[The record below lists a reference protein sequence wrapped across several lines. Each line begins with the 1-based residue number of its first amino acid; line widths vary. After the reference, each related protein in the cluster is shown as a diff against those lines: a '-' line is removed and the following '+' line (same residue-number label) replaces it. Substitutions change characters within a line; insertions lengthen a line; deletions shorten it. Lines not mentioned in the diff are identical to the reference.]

1 VAQFGS
7 GSLVPP
13 EVTSRLQRNP
23 VDNRCMTLT
32 LSSLLFMGF
41 TATYLA
47 IRGVF
52 IRRARR
58 QHKADK
64 GDTGDRLLIAL
75 VGVGQL
81 VLPLLFVWTP
91 ALSFAD
97 RGQPHACV
105 ALGAVAMLAGLW
117 LFWRSHVDLGDNW
130 SVTLEI
136 DAQHRLVKH
145 GVYRRVRHPM
155 YTSFFISGLGQALLL
170 ANWIAGP
177 AALVAV
183 AALVLVRVPR
193 EEQMMLSEFGDDYRD
208 YMRRTGGVV
217 PRLS

>member
-1 VAQFGS
+1 MAPS
-7 GSLVPP
+7 
-13 EVTSRLQRNP
+13 
-23 VDNRCMTLT
+23 
-32 LSSLLFMGF
+32 LSSFVFLGF
-41 TATYLA
+41 TAAYLA

-58 QHKADK
+58 QHKTDK
-64 GDTGDRLLIAL
+64 GDARDRLLIAL
-75 VGVGQL
+75 VGVGQF
-81 VLPLLFVWTP
+81 VLPLLFVGTP
-91 ALSFAD
+91 ALSFAN
-97 RGQPHACV
+97 RAQQFACV
-105 ALGAVAMLAGLW
+105 CLGAMAMLVGLW

-136 DAQHRLVKH
+136 DAQHRLVTR
-145 GVYRRVRHPM
+145 GVYRLVRHPM

-183 AALVLVRVPR
+183 AVLVIVRVPS
-193 EEQMMLSEFGDDYRD
+193 EEQMMIAQFGNDYRD
-208 YMRRTGGVV
+208 YMRRTGGIV

>member
-1 VAQFGS
+1 
-7 GSLVPP
+7 
-13 EVTSRLQRNP
+13 
-23 VDNRCMTLT
+23 MTPS
-32 LSSLLFMGF
+32 LSSFVFMAF
-41 TATYLA
+41 TAAYLA

-58 QHKADK
+58 QQKTDK
-64 GDTGDRLLIAL
+64 GDLRDRLLIAL
-75 VGVGQL
+75 VGIGQI

-91 ALSFAD
+91 ALGFAD
-97 RGQPHACV
+97 RAQPSTCLP
-105 ALGAVAMLAGLW
+105 LGVVAMAAGLW

-136 DAQHRLVKH
+136 DAKHRLVTR
-145 GVYRRVRHPM
+145 GVYRLVRHPM
-155 YTSFFISGLGQALLL
+155 YTSFFVSGLGQALLL

-183 AALVLVRVPR
+183 AVLVLVRLPN
-193 EEQMMLSEFGDDYRD
+193 EEAMMIEAFGDEYRD

-217 PRLS
+217 PRLG

>member
-1 VAQFGS
+1 MAPS
-7 GSLVPP
+7 
-13 EVTSRLQRNP
+13 
-23 VDNRCMTLT
+23 
-32 LSSLLFMGF
+32 LSSFVFLGF
-41 TATYLA
+41 TAAYLA

-58 QHKADK
+58 QHKTDK
-64 GDTGDRLLIAL
+64 GDARDRLLIAL
-75 VGVGQL
+75 VGVGQF
-81 VLPLLFVWTP
+81 VLPLLFVGTP
-91 ALSFAD
+91 ALSFAN
-97 RGQPHACV
+97 RAQPFACV
-105 ALGAVAMLAGLW
+105 CLGATAMLVGLW

-136 DAQHRLVKH
+136 DAQHRLVTR
-145 GVYRRVRHPM
+145 GVYRLVRHPM

-183 AALVLVRVPR
+183 AVLVIVRVPS
-193 EEQMMLSEFGDDYRD
+193 EEQMMIAQFGNDYRD
-208 YMRRTGGVV
+208 YMRRTGGIV